1 MSSALPKKQQDR
13 VNAYG
18 IVLIGLVG
26 TVLIWVS
33 VVALQA
39 YYNRT
44 SGALRSERDAEWKNK
59 DVMDLKTAQLAE
71 LRDSKFVNPQK
82 GIVTIPIDQAE
93 VLVLK
98 GLRDGDPSVVPAVGP
113 HDLPTVPAVWGRPV
127 DAAAPAAGGPAAVPA
142 AGGAAAPAAPAAAGG
157 AAAPAAAGGAA
168 APAPAAG
175 GAAAPA
181 PAAGGAAAPAA
192 AGGAAAPAP
201 AAGGAAAPAPAAG
214 GAAAPAASSNEA
226 PATPA
231 PASSTQPKNP

>member
-168 APAPAAG
+168 APA
-175 GAAAPA
+175 
-181 PAAGGAAAPAA
+181 AAGGAAAPAA
-192 AGGAAAPAP
+192 AGGAAAPA

>member
-142 AGGAAAPAAPAAAGG
+142 AGGAAAPAA
-157 AAAPAAAGGAA
+157 AGGAA
-168 APAPAAG
+168 APAP
-175 GAAAPA
+175 
-181 PAAGGAAAPAA
+181 A